1 MNSAREDGSF
11 MRRRRVTAAIF
22 VMNEKPRST
31 HAVEMGVVSHKSMS
45 SERSRQCGRVLIQ

>member
-1 MNSAREDGSF
+1 